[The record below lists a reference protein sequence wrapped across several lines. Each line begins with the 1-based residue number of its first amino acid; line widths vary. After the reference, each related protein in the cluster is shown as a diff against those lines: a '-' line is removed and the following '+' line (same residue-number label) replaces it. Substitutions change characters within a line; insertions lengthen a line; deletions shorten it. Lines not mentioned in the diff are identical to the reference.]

1 MVTRSNQGVTKHQLR
16 HVFSMALA
24 LVAGVFLFHAGVV
37 FEVAG
42 HLIAANAWLTA
53 TTAPQPL
60 ARSSS

>member
-1 MVTRSNQGVTKHQLR
+1 
-16 HVFSMALA
+16 MALA